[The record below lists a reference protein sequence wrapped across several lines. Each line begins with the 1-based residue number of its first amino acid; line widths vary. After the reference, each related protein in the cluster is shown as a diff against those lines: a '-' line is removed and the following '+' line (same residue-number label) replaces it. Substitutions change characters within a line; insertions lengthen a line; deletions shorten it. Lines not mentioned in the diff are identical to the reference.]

1 MNTYKALNKQ
11 VYTLDEY
18 SLVPIRMEDRY
29 NIMQWRNE
37 QIYHLR
43 QAEPLTKDR
52 QDWYF
57 ENVVAK
63 LFDQEKPNQLLFSF
77 LKNGECIGYGGLVH
91 INWIDRNAEVSFVM
105 NTRLENGGFES
116 NWSKYLQLLEL
127 IAFDELKF
135 HKLFVYAFD
144 LRPQLYGMLESND
157 YFLDARLK
165 EHCQIVLKSLK
176 IQVLIDNVNS
186 WIIPYAKELVEGL
199 DSKGHVAK
207 LIHQHREV
215 ESGDILC
222 LLSCERIFKRL
233 DLNRFNLVV
242 HESDLPKG
250 KGWSPVSWQILEGR
264 KKIPITL
271 FEAARSVDSGVI
283 YLKEYIY
290 LDGTE
295 LLSKIKQMQGI
306 ATQNI
311 ILKFLEQMPVGLE
324 QEGDSTFYPRR
335 TDKDSELDISK
346 SLDDQFNLLRI
357 CDNERYPAFF
367 RKNGIQYILKI
378 YKDDQEY

>member
-1 MNTYKALNKQ
+1 M
-11 VYTLDEY
+11 
-18 SLVPIRMEDRY
+18 
-29 NIMQWRNE
+29 
-37 QIYHLR
+37 
-43 QAEPLTKDR
+43 
-52 QDWYF
+52 
-57 ENVVAK
+57 
-63 LFDQEKPNQLLFSF
+63 
-77 LKNGECIGYGGLVH
+77 
-91 INWIDRNAEVSFVM
+91 
-105 NTRLENGGFES
+105 
-116 NWSKYLQLLEL
+116 
-127 IAFDELKF
+127 
-135 HKLFVYAFD
+135 
-144 LRPQLYGMLESND
+144 
-157 YFLDARLK
+157 
-165 EHCQIVLKSLK
+165 
-176 IQVLIDNVNS
+176 LIDNVNS

>member
-1 MNTYKALNKQ
+1 M
-11 VYTLDEY
+11 
-18 SLVPIRMEDRY
+18 
-29 NIMQWRNE
+29 
-37 QIYHLR
+37 
-43 QAEPLTKDR
+43 
-52 QDWYF
+52 
-57 ENVVAK
+57 
-63 LFDQEKPNQLLFSF
+63 
-77 LKNGECIGYGGLVH
+77 
-91 INWIDRNAEVSFVM
+91 
-105 NTRLENGGFES
+105 
-116 NWSKYLQLLEL
+116 
-127 IAFDELKF
+127 
-135 HKLFVYAFD
+135 
-144 LRPQLYGMLESND
+144 
-157 YFLDARLK
+157 
-165 EHCQIVLKSLK
+165 KSLK

>member
-1 MNTYKALNKQ
+1 
-11 VYTLDEY
+11 
-18 SLVPIRMEDRY
+18 
-29 NIMQWRNE
+29 
-37 QIYHLR
+37 
-43 QAEPLTKDR
+43 
-52 QDWYF
+52 
-57 ENVVAK
+57 
-63 LFDQEKPNQLLFSF
+63 
-77 LKNGECIGYGGLVH
+77 
-91 INWIDRNAEVSFVM
+91 
-105 NTRLENGGFES
+105 
-116 NWSKYLQLLEL
+116 
-127 IAFDELKF
+127 
-135 HKLFVYAFD
+135 
-144 LRPQLYGMLESND
+144 
-157 YFLDARLK
+157 
-165 EHCQIVLKSLK
+165 LKSLK